1 MSSIPISMDPT
12 YKTIPLEVPRL
23 MCAQAAEQA
32 IALAWP
38 GYRIEKIECPA

>member
-1 MSSIPISMDPT
+1 M
-12 YKTIPLEVPRL
+12 L

-38 GYRIEKIECPA
+38 GYRIERIECPTKQESKQ